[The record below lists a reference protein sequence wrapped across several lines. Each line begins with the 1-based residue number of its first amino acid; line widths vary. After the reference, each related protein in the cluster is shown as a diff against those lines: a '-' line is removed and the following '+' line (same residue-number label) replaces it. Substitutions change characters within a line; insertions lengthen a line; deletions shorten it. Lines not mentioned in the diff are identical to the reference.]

1 MGVADRLLRRT
12 PAPAGAL
19 GALEAD
25 EVSLAV
31 AELREG
37 HLVATTRG
45 LWVPDD
51 SGPLRVPWH
60 LVSRATWDGATLEFT
75 VAEQTG
81 TAGDAVLLADVQRRS
96 YALADPGRLPQV
108 VNQRVTA
115 SVRSAHRREL
125 PGGGAWFV
133 QRSLPGRS
141 GVQLQVR
148 VDPGTDPD
156 VVADV
161 AAAVAAA
168 LPRGRA

>member
-1 MGVADRLLRRT
+1 VGLVDRLLRRT
-12 PAPAGAL
+12 PVPAGSV
-19 GALEAD
+19 GRLEDD
-25 EVSLAV
+25 EDVLAV
-31 AELREG
+31 AEVRTG
-37 HLVATTRG
+37 HLVATRFG
-45 LWVPDD
+45 MWVPGED
-51 SGPLRVPWH
+51 GPLRLEWH

-81 TAGDAVLLADVQRRS
+81 TAGYAVLLADVQRRS

-168 LPRGRA
+168 LPRARA